1 MGLGGKAGATRL
13 VYCTPGPP
21 AEEQA
26 RAWCRPLAGHS
37 TELVGLR
44 GYQEGIDTVVAGA
57 GLPCRHR
64 EAEALQEAGEEEEE
78 LHAGQGL
85 PEA

>member
-1 MGLGGKAGATRL
+1 MGLRSKARATRL
-13 VYCTPGPP
+13 VYCTLGLP

-26 RAWCRPLAGHS
+26 GGLVPPLVGYS
-37 TELVGLR
+37 TELER
-44 GYQEGIDTVVAGA
+44 GWGQQEAKDTVVTGA
-57 GLPCRHR
+57 GLPSWHR